1 MFRLLPIRS
10 LVIPF
15 LKLVWRLFIDKRVSP
30 FTKIIP
36 LLAIAYIALPYDVIA
51 DRIPLLGQFDDLIV
65 TTILFLVFIAASPNH
80 VIADQTIGRK
90 LRDLQKQQG
99 FDPDQFDPSQ
109 FDPSQFG
116 QRPGQRPGESPNQP
130 NGNTVDAE
138 FKYVDDEELE
148 EADEDSSK
156 K

>member
-1 MFRLLPIRS
+1 ML
-10 LVIPF
+10 
-15 LKLVWRLFIDKRVSP
+15 DKRVPP

-36 LLAIAYIALPYDVIA
+36 LLAIAYIVSPYDVIA

-109 FDPSQFG
+109 FDPTRFG
-116 QRPGQRPGESPNQP
+116 QRPNQRPGDS
-130 NGNTVDAE
+130 NGKTVDAE
-138 FKYVDDEELE
+138 FKYVDDEDDELE
-148 EADEDSSK
+148 GKDNNSDK
-156 K
+156 

>member
-1 MFRLLPIRS
+1 MFRLLAIRS
-10 LVIPF
+10 VVIPF

>member
-15 LKLVWRLFIDKRVSP
+15 LKLVWRLMLDKRVPP

-36 LLAIAYIALPYDVIA
+36 LLAIAYIISPYDIIA
-51 DRIPLLGQFDDLIV
+51 DRIPVLGQFDDLIV

-99 FDPDQFDPSQ
+99 FGQQPDADS
-109 FDPSQFG
+109 DG
-116 QRPGQRPGESPNQP
+116 GK
-130 NGNTVDAE
+130 TVDAT
-138 FKYVDDEELE
+138 FKYVDD
-148 EADEDSSK
+148 DEDTDEAEK
-156 K
+156 

>member
-1 MFRLLPIRS
+1 ML
-10 LVIPF
+10 
-15 LKLVWRLFIDKRVSP
+15 DKRVPP

-36 LLAIAYIALPYDVIA
+36 ILAIAYIVSPYDIIA

-99 FDPDQFDPSQ
+99 FGQD
-109 FDPSQFG
+109 FG
-116 QRPGQRPGESPNQP
+116 QAPEQDSADGK
-130 NGNTVDAE
+130 TVDAD
-138 FKYVDDEELE
+138 FKYVDDE
-148 EADEDSSK
+148 DEPDNEQK
-156 K
+156 

>member
-1 MFRLLPIRS
+1 ML
-10 LVIPF
+10 
-15 LKLVWRLFIDKRVSP
+15 DKRVPP

-36 LLAIAYIALPYDVIA
+36 LLAIAYIVSPYDVIA

-65 TTILFLVFIAASPNH
+65 TTILLLVFIAASPNH

-109 FDPSQFG
+109 FG
-116 QRPGQRPGESPNQP
+116 QRPNQRPGDSDGKTIN
-130 NGNTVDAE
+130 AE
-138 FKYVDDEELE
+138 FKYVDDDSEKPK
-148 EADEDSSK
+148 ADENDSGSDK
-156 K
+156 